1 MSLIIITILM
11 LETVALMTNTPLD
24 TVNAQL
30 ATQQPVSGPLPSGVT
45 VDATI
50 NTITHLSFRPRPVGL
65 GQPFLV
71 NIWMQPPIHA
81 QRMFIQAFT
90 VTITKPDGTKD
101 VVGPLDSY
109 TGDGTAWFEYIADQV
124 GNWTIKF
131 DFLGMYYP
139 AGQYYNGY
147 IVTNTSGTKF
157 TSTVYYEPSSDGP
170 YNLVVNDE
178 QAASWPASSLPTDY
192 WTRPVAPHNREWW
205 SILGNWPATGV
216 AGGGSN
222 WPENTNKYN
231 VYNGGTMNNYY
242 AAYVLAPNTAHIV
255 WKRQF
260 AIGGLI
266 GGSMGQQ
273 SIGESTT
280 LIYGHPTII
289 YAGRAYQTVQK
300 TFNGVAQSVWQCYD
314 IRTGEVYFELTNI
327 AQPPAFIMYDPGGNA
342 GESNANAQPFT
353 ATAYLGYIGNGRLI
367 KYRPWNGAVVGNY
380 SIDPLTTGVFYN
392 NPYVLSVQNIGTTAN
407 PNYRLINW
415 TTKGTFDSLTTTTG
429 TRIVSNISWPFSNL
443 GNCAD
448 FETGIA
454 VSSASVINPATQV
467 ATETRL
473 MAASLITGQLLW
485 NISSGVNTGQFSA
498 GIALADHGKYATR
511 FNDGYWY
518 CWDLTSGKFL
528 WKGELSSWPW
538 GTFGTYGTTSYG
550 GYIISSQ
557 YDCICALD
565 WNNGKIVWKFES
577 GTLPYETPYTGSNG
591 TTVGSWH
598 AVACVADGKIYT
610 FNAEHSPDQPLKRG
624 WKFHCINAT
633 NGEGIWNITATQ
645 AGGGDGSRV
654 FQGAIADGYI
664 AISNAYDGCEY
675 VFGKGQSATTIDGP
689 KTGITLGQSAVLT
702 GTVLD
707 QSPGQPG
714 TPCVSKESMTTQME
728 YLHMQYP
735 IGGIWNNI
743 TMTGVPVTLTA
754 IDDNGNPTNIGT
766 TTTNAYYGTFEL
778 TWTPP
783 ATGTYQIISTFAGDD
798 SYGSSGAVTYIAVH
812 DAPTASPTPLP
823 ITFDAVNNMTLTAVI
838 GAAIA
843 IIIAIAIATVI
854 LIRRRP

>member
-1 MSLIIITILM
+1 
-11 LETVALMTNTPLD
+11 MTNTPLD

-124 GNWTIKF
+124 GNWTIKC

-147 IVTNTSGTKF
+147 IVTNTSGTRF

-178 QAASWPASSLPTDY
+178 QAASWPASPLPTDY
-192 WTRPVAPHNREWW
+192 WTRPVAPHNRDWW

-216 AGGGSN
+216 VGGGSN

-242 AAYVLAPNTAHIV
+242 AAYVIAPNTAHIV

-300 TFNGVAQSVWQCYD
+300 TFNGAAQSVWQCYD

-327 AQPPAFIMYDPGGNA
+327 AQPPTFIMYDPGGNA

-392 NPYVLSVQNIGTTAN
+392 NPYVLSVQNIGTSAN

-415 TTKGTFDSLTTTTG
+415 TTKGTFDSLTTTAG

-689 KTGITLGQSAVLT
+689 KTEITLGQSAVLT

-735 IGGIWNNI
+735 IDGIWNNI

-783 ATGTYQIISTFAGDD
+783 ATGTYQITSTFAGDD

>member
-1 MSLIIITILM
+1 MISPILMMTNDIIIP
-11 LETVALMTNTPLD
+11 AK
-24 TVNAQL
+24 AQL
-30 ATQQPVSGPLPSGVT
+30 ATQQPASGPLPNGVT

-50 NTITHLSFRPRPVGL
+50 STITHLSFRPRPVGL

-81 QRMFIQAFT
+81 QRMFTQAFT

-101 VVGPLDSY
+101 VIGPLDSY
-109 TGDGTAWFEYIADQV
+109 LGDGTAWFEYTADQV
-124 GNWTIKF
+124 GNWTIKS

-157 TSTVYYEPSSDGP
+157 TSSVYYEPSSDGP
-170 YNLVVNDE
+170 YALVVSAE
-178 QAASWPASSLPTDY
+178 QAASWPTSSLPTDY

-216 AGGGSN
+216 VGGGSN
-222 WPENTNKYN
+222 WPANTNKYN

-280 LIYGHPTII
+280 VIYGHPTII
-289 YAGRAYQTVQK
+289 YDGRAYQIVQK
-300 TFNGVAQSVWQCYD
+300 TFNGVAQPVWQCYD

-327 AQPPAFIMYDPGGNA
+327 TQPPTFIMYDPGGNA
-342 GESNANAQPFT
+342 GESDANAQPFT

-367 KYRPWNGAVVGNY
+367 KYRPWNGAIVGNY

-415 TTKGTFDSLTTTTG
+415 TTKGTFDSLTTTAG
-429 TRIVSNISWPFSNL
+429 TRIVGNISWPFSNL

-689 KTGITLGQSAVLT
+689 KIELSLGQSAVLT

-735 IGGIWNNI
+735 IDGIWNNI

-754 IDDNGNPTNIGT
+754 IDDNGNPTNIGI
-766 TTTNAYYGTFEL
+766 TTTNAYYGTFAL
-778 TWTPP
+778 KWTPP

-798 SYGSSGAVTYIAVH
+798 SYGSSGASTAITVVPAPTSTNTGQQQKIIIPDYTMTILGGIIAV
-812 DAPTASPTPLP
+812 
-823 ITFDAVNNMTLTAVI
+823 
-838 GAAIA
+838 
-843 IIIAIAIATVI
+843 IIAVALVGLI
-854 LIRRRP
+854 LYRKK